1 MSHVN
6 LRSPR
11 LWLGMILA
19 GSLIANLLWLHIDTR
34 PPRWDDAAYLT
45 SSFKYHEALFEG
57 GLSGFFTSVLSVD
70 RSRPPFLPL
79 LAVPTYFLFGKSAGA
94 ALSINLI
101 AFVIL
106 VLATYGLGARL
117 RSPAAGVLAAF
128 FVATYPAAFGL
139 SRIFLFDFW
148 DTALVAAALYWLV
161 RTEGFAHKRP
171 SIVLGVT
178 LGLGCLCRAFFPVF
192 LVGPLSVSVWAIW
205 RGGGLTLGRTR
216 YGSPRLGRY
225 LVPSLGIAALMAAP
239 WYLLNLKPLIARSLS
254 AAYGEEAVGY
264 GPSNPLTWQAL
275 ASYFIGFVNGH
286 LTLVG
291 LGLFLAGVVLLWH
304 NRAAFAGQKIAAP
317 SSTLHGFVL
326 LFVSIAVAYLFFSTL
341 PSQDQKNI
349 TPILPAMAV
358 IAAWGVA
365 FIPKSQWRSFA
376 GGGVVLWL
384 LGQFWLAS
392 FGWRALPSVI
402 EIPLHRDL
410 PRLALFR
417 QGSPDSSIYFALPQ
431 REHWPIEEILQ
442 RVAGGVVGLEN
453 RRIMTRPAILGVIPD
468 FSLFNANTFAFF
480 VTLRQLPV
488 GVTHPG
494 DPRFSEGLEYR
505 VHLQGVDF
513 AVVKTGSPGER
524 WLTTYN
530 DEILA
535 FLRSPESGFTEVV
548 PRFPLPDGSEAIL
561 YERQVGLATSG
572 EPSFRFP
579 TPVRF
584 SDELELIGY
593 DLEDK
598 GTLTRGRAFVVTYYW
613 RALKT
618 LTKDYHMFVHL
629 TAGEERQART
639 NWDHALARGR
649 YPTSWWPPGELV
661 KDQGLYFLPKH
672 AAKESLALRVGVFF
686 RDSGARLAITNAPA
700 EVTLDDG
707 GSRAAIGAIVPSAP
721 AHEPSS

>member
-1 MSHVN
+1 
-6 LRSPR
+6 
-11 LWLGMILA
+11 MIIA

-45 SSFKYHEALFEG
+45 SSFKYHEALFED

-79 LAVPTYFLFGKSAGA
+79 LAVPTYFLFGKSASA

-117 RSPAAGVLAAF
+117 RSPATGVLAAF

-148 DTALVAAALYWLV
+148 NTALVAAALYWLV
-161 RTEGFAHKRP
+161 RTEGFAHKWP
-171 SIVLGVT
+171 SVALGVT
-178 LGLGCLCRAFFPVF
+178 LGLGWLCRAFFPIF
-192 LVGPLSVSVWAIW
+192 LIGPLSVSVWAIW
-205 RGGGLTLGRTR
+205 KGGGLILGRSKS
-216 YGSPRLGRY
+216 GPPRLGRY
-225 LVPSLGIAALMAAP
+225 LVPSLGIAALVAAP

-264 GPSNPLTWQAL
+264 GPSNPFTWQAL
-275 ASYFIGFVNGH
+275 ASYGIGFVNGH

-291 LGLFLAGVVLLWH
+291 LGLFLAGVALLWH
-304 NRAAFAGQKIAAP
+304 NRMAFARQKIAAP
-317 SSTLHGFVL
+317 SSALHGFVL

-349 TPILPAMAV
+349 TPVLPAMAV
-358 IAAWGVA
+358 VAAWGSA
-365 FIPKSQWRSFA
+365 FVPKSKWRSFA
-376 GGGVVLWL
+376 GGGVVVL
-384 LGQFWLAS
+384 LLMQFWLAS
-392 FGWRALPSVI
+392 YGWRALPGLI
-402 EIPLHRDL
+402 EISLHEAL
-410 PRLALFR
+410 PRLALLR
-417 QGSPDSSIYFALPQ
+417 QGSPESAPYFALPQ
-431 REHWPIEEILQ
+431 QEHWPIAEILQ
-442 RVAGGVVGLEN
+442 RVVGGSLGLDD
-453 RRIMTRPAILGVIPD
+453 RRTMARPAVLGIIPD
-468 FSLFNANTFAFF
+468 APLLNASTFTYFT
-480 VTLRQLPV
+480 TLLQLPV

-494 DPRFSEGLEYR
+494 DPRFSEGPEYR
-505 VHLQGVDF
+505 IHLQGVDF

-535 FLRSPESGFTEVV
+535 FLRSPESGFAEVT

-561 YERQVGLATSG
+561 YERQVDLTAPD
-572 EPSFRFP
+572 EPSFRFS

-584 SDELELIGY
+584 GDELELVGY

-598 GTLTRGRAFVVTYYW
+598 GTLTRGHAFVVTYYW

-618 LTKDYHMFVHL
+618 LTKDYHMFVHV
-629 TAGEERQART
+629 TADAEPQTRT
-639 NWDHALARGR
+639 NWDHAPARGR
-649 YPTSWWPPGELV
+649 YPTSWWLPGALL
-661 KDQGLYFLPKH
+661 KDRDLYFLPKH
-672 AAKESLALRVGVFF
+672 LSEESLALRVGVFF
-686 RDSGARLAITNAPA
+686 RDSGTRLAITNAPA
-700 EVTLDDG
+700 EVTLDEG
-707 GSRAAIGAIVPSAP
+707 GSRAAIGAIAPSAP
-721 AHEPSS
+721 AREPSS